1 MATRVVHDVGTRVLL
16 RAAGGFITRGVGPRL
31 TKKGMVRPLR
41 GWSVG
46 HGRDI
51 TNDTNRGF
59 TLVELTLAMVIFVV
73 VIGFTAQ
80 ALASYYASMDLTEQ
94 RTEAVQNCV
103 NVINRMRDARRA
115 GGTTAFPDAVVAVFP
130 QGAVI
135 EDDRFTPMG
144 ERKTSLPEE
153 QISVTYI
160 NEIGQP
166 IDGEIGFMDNPLR
179 VRVSSTWRTLRGGH
193 GTASVISLLSNE

>member
-1 MATRVVHDVGTRVLL
+1 
-16 RAAGGFITRGVGPRL
+16 
-31 TKKGMVRPLR
+31 
-41 GWSVG
+41 
-46 HGRDI
+46 
-51 TNDTNRGF
+51 
-59 TLVELTLAMVIFVV
+59 MVIFVV

-103 NVINRMRDARRA
+103 NVINQMRDARGA
-115 GGTTAFPDAVVAVFP
+115 SGSTTFPGAVVAVFP
-130 QGAVI
+130 QGTVI
-135 EDDRFTPMG
+135 DDEPFTPMS

-153 QISVTYI
+153 QITVTYI

-166 IDGEIGFMDNPLR
+166 VDGEIGFMDNPLR
-179 VRVSSTWRTLRGGH
+179 VRVASTWRTLRGGR